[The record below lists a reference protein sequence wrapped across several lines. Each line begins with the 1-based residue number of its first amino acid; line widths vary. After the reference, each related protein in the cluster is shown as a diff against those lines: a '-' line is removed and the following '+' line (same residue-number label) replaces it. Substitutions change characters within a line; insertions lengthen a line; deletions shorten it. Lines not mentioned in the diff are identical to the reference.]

1 MVTYNQF
8 ITTMGAKSILGIILV
23 LAGAA
28 GLVIGL
34 LGIFGKNVTPQS
46 PWMFAILGFIF
57 FSAGIGLMK
66 STGAKQD

>member
-1 MVTYNQF
+1 
-8 ITTMGAKSILGIILV
+8 MGAKSILGVILV
-23 LAGAA
+23 LASAM

-57 FSAGIGLMK
+57 FSAGIELMK
-66 STGAKQD
+66 STGPKQA